1 VDFSPL
7 KLFIWL
13 SPAFPVG
20 AFAYSHGLEWAV
32 ETGDIRD
39 AASLA
44 DWLGD
49 LLAHGSPRND
59 ALLLTAAFRAA
70 ETGEAELLESVNE
83 LALALASSRERRLET
98 LQQGQAFA
106 AALLAAWPAPGLT
119 TLAGLTEP
127 AYPVAVG
134 IAACAHGLALPPTI
148 AAYAAAFVANLVSA
162 AVRLGPI
169 GQTDGQKTIAT
180 LLPDCEAL
188 AVEAAAGTLD
198 QLGGAAFR
206 SELAALNHET
216 QYTRL
221 FRS

>member
-1 VDFSPL
+1 VDCSHL
-7 KLFIWL
+7 KLFVWL

-32 ETGDIRD
+32 ETGDIHNAD
-39 AASLA
+39 SLVG
-44 DWLGD
+44 WLGD

-59 ALLLTAAFRAA
+59 ALLLAAAFRAA
-70 ETGEAELLESVNE
+70 ETSKAEVLESVNE

-98 LQQGQAFA
+98 LLQGQAFA
-106 AALLAAWPAPGLT
+106 TAVLAAWPSPGLAM
-119 TLAGLTEP
+119 LAGLDEP

-134 IAACAHGLALPPTI
+134 IAASAHGLALQPTI
-148 AAYAAAFVANLVSA
+148 AAYASAFIANLVSA

-188 AVEAAAGTLD
+188 AVEAAVSSLD